1 MALHTHPYIKKIA
14 ASAYPSRD
22 KEQKHLKFQA
32 GLTLIELM
40 IGLAVGLLVVAVATV
55 SLLGSR
61 SVTGAVSDISGI
73 QQQAAY
79 VMRTFGTQLRQA
91 GSLYLDLGLDADGE
105 GEITSATAFQ
115 LRGNGEQAITE
126 DRTKTPIEYTIQYT
140 GYEEPTFA
148 DAGPISRNCVGTPGA
163 GKISEGA
170 TVTIGSIF
178 TLRDTVLRCNGE
190 VIYYSPTK
198 KTEETNHQPIAENVA
213 NFQVRYLLQSN
224 DAANPTTLYA
234 NADDVNN
241 NWNQVQGVEVCLVL
255 FGTERIDMP
264 TDDPDLTSYTDC
276 TKTKVDMTT
285 LTAPR
290 TNRMHYVF
298 RNVFQL
304 RSQGLI

>member
-1 MALHTHPYIKKIA
+1 MALHTHHYIKKIA
-14 ASAYPSRD
+14 ASAYPARD

-91 GSLYLDLGLDADGE
+91 GSLYLDLGLDADGD

-115 LRGNGEQAITE
+115 LRGSTDTAIAENNGSV
-126 DRTKTPIEYTIQYT
+126 TIRFT

-148 DAGPISRNCVGTPGA
+148 NAGPISRNCLGAPGSIPAGTTTS
-163 GKISEGA
+163 IE
-170 TVTIGSIF
+170 SIF
-178 TLRDTVLRCNGE
+178 TLNGTDLRCND
-190 VIYYSPTK
+190 
-198 KTEETNHQPIAENVA
+198 QPIAQNVA
-213 NFQVRYLLQSN
+213 AFQVRYLLQGT
-224 DAANPTTLYA
+224 DQDDPTMLYTNSA
-234 NADDVNN
+234 GVAD
-241 NWNQVQGVEVCLVL
+241 WNRVQGVEVCLVL
-255 FGTERIDMP
+255 FGTERIDVP
-264 TDDPDLTSYTDC
+264 AGGVSYTGCDGNA
-276 TKTKVDMTT
+276 VDITA
-285 LTAPR
+285 LTGNR

>member
-1 MALHTHPYIKKIA
+1 MALHTHHYIKKIA
-14 ASAYPSRD
+14 ASAYPARD
-22 KEQKHLKFQA
+22 KEQKQLKFQA

-91 GSLYLDLGLDADGE
+91 GSLYLDLGLDADGA

-115 LRGNGEQAITE
+115 LRGSTDTAIAENNGSV
-126 DRTKTPIEYTIQYT
+126 TIRFT

-148 DAGPISRNCVGTPGA
+148 NAGPISRNCLGAPGSIPAGTTA
-163 GKISEGA
+163 SIE
-170 TVTIGSIF
+170 SIF
-178 TLRDTVLRCNGE
+178 TLNGTDLRCND
-190 VIYYSPTK
+190 
-198 KTEETNHQPIAENVA
+198 QPIAQNVA
-213 NFQVRYLLQSN
+213 AFQVRYLLQGT
-224 DAANPTTLYA
+224 DQDDPTMLYTNSA
-234 NADDVNN
+234 GVAD
-241 NWNQVQGVEVCLVL
+241 WNRVQGVEVCLVL
-255 FGTERIDMP
+255 FGTERIDLP
-264 TDDPDLTSYTDC
+264 EGASYTGCDGS
-276 TKTKVDMTT
+276 TAVNITT
-285 LTAPR
+285 LAAPR

>member
-1 MALHTHPYIKKIA
+1 MALHPHHYIKKIA
-14 ASAYPSRD
+14 ASAYPARD

-91 GSLYLDLGLDADGE
+91 GSLYLDLGLDADGD

-115 LRGNGEQAITE
+115 LRGSTDTAIAENNGSV
-126 DRTKTPIEYTIQYT
+126 TIRFT

-148 DAGPISRNCVGTPGA
+148 NAGPISRNCLGAPGSIPAGTTTS
-163 GKISEGA
+163 IE
-170 TVTIGSIF
+170 SIF
-178 TLRDTVLRCNGE
+178 TLNGTDLRCND
-190 VIYYSPTK
+190 
-198 KTEETNHQPIAENVA
+198 QPIAQNVA
-213 NFQVRYLLQSN
+213 AFQVRYLLQGT
-224 DAANPTTLYA
+224 DQDDPTMLYTNSA
-234 NADDVNN
+234 GVAD
-241 NWNQVQGVEVCLVL
+241 WNRVQGVEVCLVL
-255 FGTERIDMP
+255 FGTERIDLP
-264 TDDPDLTSYTDC
+264 EGASYTGCDGS
-276 TKTKVDMTT
+276 TAVNITT
-285 LTAPR
+285 LAAPR

>member
-1 MALHTHPYIKKIA
+1 MALHTHHQIKKIA
-14 ASAYPSRD
+14 LSAYPARD

-115 LRGNGEQAITE
+115 LRGNDEQAITE
-126 DRTKTPIEYTIQYT
+126 AEGTGAITIQYT

-148 DAGPISRNCVGTPGA
+148 NAGPISRNCLGAPGSIPAGTTTS
-163 GKISEGA
+163 IE
-170 TVTIGSIF
+170 SIF
-178 TLRDTVLRCNGE
+178 TLNGTDLRCND
-190 VIYYSPTK
+190 
-198 KTEETNHQPIAENVA
+198 QPIAQNVA
-213 NFQVRYLLQSN
+213 AFQVRYLLQGT
-224 DAANPTTLYA
+224 DQDDPTMLYTSSA
-234 NADDVNN
+234 GVAD
-241 NWNQVQGVEVCLVL
+241 WNRVQGVEVCLVL
-255 FGTERIDMP
+255 FGTERIDLP
-264 TDDPDLTSYTDC
+264 EGASYTGCDGS
-276 TKTKVDMTT
+276 TAVNITT
-285 LTAPR
+285 LAAPR

>member
-1 MALHTHPYIKKIA
+1 MALHTHRYIKKIA
-14 ASAYPSRD
+14 ASAYPARD

-91 GSLYLDLGLDADGE
+91 GSLYLDLGLDADGD

-115 LRGNGEQAITE
+115 LRGSTDTAIAENNGSV
-126 DRTKTPIEYTIQYT
+126 TIRFT

-148 DAGPISRNCVGTPGA
+148 NAGPISRNCLGAPGSIPAGTTA
-163 GKISEGA
+163 SIE
-170 TVTIGSIF
+170 SIF
-178 TLRDTVLRCNGE
+178 TLNGTDLRCND
-190 VIYYSPTK
+190 
-198 KTEETNHQPIAENVA
+198 QPIAQNVA
-213 NFQVRYLLQSN
+213 AFQVRYLLQGT
-224 DAANPTTLYA
+224 DQDDPTMLYT
-234 NADDVNN
+234 NREGVAD
-241 NWNQVQGVEVCLVL
+241 WNQVQGVEVCLVL
-255 FGTERIDMP
+255 FGTERIDLP
-264 TDDPDLTSYTDC
+264 EGASYTGCDGS
-276 TKTKVDMTT
+276 TAVNITT
-285 LTAPR
+285 LAAPR

>member
-91 GSLYLDLGLDADGE
+91 GSLYLDLGLDADGK

-115 LRGNGEQAITE
+115 LRGSTDTAIAENNGSV
-126 DRTKTPIEYTIQYT
+126 TIRFT

-148 DAGPISRNCVGTPGA
+148 NAGPISRNCLGAPGSIPAGTTTS
-163 GKISEGA
+163 IE
-170 TVTIGSIF
+170 SIF
-178 TLRDTVLRCNGE
+178 TLNGTDLRCND
-190 VIYYSPTK
+190 
-198 KTEETNHQPIAENVA
+198 QPIAQNVA
-213 NFQVRYLLQSN
+213 AFQVRYLLQGT
-224 DAANPTTLYA
+224 DQDDPTMLYTNSA
-234 NADDVNN
+234 GVAD
-241 NWNQVQGVEVCLVL
+241 WNRVQGVEVCLVL
-255 FGTERIDMP
+255 FGTERIDLP
-264 TDDPDLTSYTDC
+264 EGASYTGCDGS
-276 TKTKVDMTT
+276 TAVNITT
-285 LTAPR
+285 LAAPR

>member
-1 MALHTHPYIKKIA
+1 MALHTHHYIKKIA
-14 ASAYPSRD
+14 TSAYPARD

-91 GSLYLDLGLDADGE
+91 GSLYLDLGLDADGK

-115 LRGNGEQAITE
+115 LRGSTDTAIAENNGSV
-126 DRTKTPIEYTIQYT
+126 TIRFT

-148 DAGPISRNCVGTPGA
+148 NAGPISRNCLGAPGSIPAGTTTS
-163 GKISEGA
+163 IE
-170 TVTIGSIF
+170 SIF
-178 TLRDTVLRCNGE
+178 TLNGTDLRCND
-190 VIYYSPTK
+190 
-198 KTEETNHQPIAENVA
+198 QPIAQNVA
-213 NFQVRYLLQSN
+213 AFQVRYLLQGT
-224 DAANPTTLYA
+224 DQDDPTMLYTNSA
-234 NADDVNN
+234 GVAD
-241 NWNQVQGVEVCLVL
+241 WNRVQGVEVCLVL
-255 FGTERIDMP
+255 FGTERIDLP
-264 TDDPDLTSYTDC
+264 EGASYTGCDGNA
-276 TKTKVDMTT
+276 VDITA
-285 LTAPR
+285 LTGDR

>member
-1 MALHTHPYIKKIA
+1 MALHTHHQIKKIA
-14 ASAYPSRD
+14 LSAYPARD
-22 KEQKHLKFQA
+22 KEQKQLKFQA

-115 LRGNGEQAITE
+115 LRGSTKQAITE
-126 DRTKTPIEYTIQYT
+126 KDGAVTVRFT

-148 DAGPISRNCVGTPGA
+148 NAGPISRHCLGGPESIDAGTTA
-163 GKISEGA
+163 SIE
-170 TVTIGSIF
+170 SIF
-178 TLRDTVLRCNGE
+178 VLDGVVLRCQGRSVHQTGE
-190 VIYYSPTK
+190 IK
-198 KTEETNHQPIAENVA
+198 ETTLQPIAQNVA
-213 NFQVRYLLQSN
+213 AFQVRYLLQGT
-224 DAANPTTLYA
+224 DQDDPTMLYTNSA
-234 NADDVNN
+234 GVAD
-241 NWNQVQGVEVCLVL
+241 WNRVQGVEVCLVL
-255 FGTERIDMP
+255 FGTERIDLP
-264 TDDPDLTSYTDC
+264 EGASYTGCDGS
-276 TKTKVDMTT
+276 TAVNITT
-285 LTAPR
+285 LAAPR

>member
-1 MALHTHPYIKKIA
+1 MALHTHHQIKKIA
-14 ASAYPSRD
+14 LSAYPARD

-115 LRGNGEQAITE
+115 LRGSTDTAIAENNGSV
-126 DRTKTPIEYTIQYT
+126 TIRFT

-148 DAGPISRNCVGTPGA
+148 NAGPISRNCLGAPGSIPAGTTA
-163 GKISEGA
+163 SIE
-170 TVTIGSIF
+170 SIF
-178 TLRDTVLRCNGE
+178 TLNGTDLRCND
-190 VIYYSPTK
+190 
-198 KTEETNHQPIAENVA
+198 QPIAQNVA
-213 NFQVRYLLQSN
+213 AFQVRYLLQGT
-224 DAANPTTLYA
+224 DQDDPTMLYTNSA
-234 NADDVNN
+234 GVAD
-241 NWNQVQGVEVCLVL
+241 WNRVQGVEVCLVL
-255 FGTERIDMP
+255 FGTERIDLP
-264 TDDPDLTSYTDC
+264 EGASYTGCDGS
-276 TKTKVDMTT
+276 TAVNITT
-285 LTAPR
+285 LAAPR

>member
-1 MALHTHPYIKKIA
+1 MALHTHHYIKKIA
-14 ASAYPSRD
+14 TSAYPSRD

-115 LRGNGEQAITE
+115 LRGSTDTAIAENNGSV
-126 DRTKTPIEYTIQYT
+126 TIRFT

-148 DAGPISRNCVGTPGA
+148 NAGPISRNCLGAPGSIPAGTTTS
-163 GKISEGA
+163 IE
-170 TVTIGSIF
+170 SIF
-178 TLRDTVLRCNGE
+178 TLNGTDLRCND
-190 VIYYSPTK
+190 
-198 KTEETNHQPIAENVA
+198 QPIAQNVA
-213 NFQVRYLLQSN
+213 AFQVRYLLQGT
-224 DAANPTTLYA
+224 DQDDPTMLYT
-234 NADDVNN
+234 NREGVAD
-241 NWNQVQGVEVCLVL
+241 WNQVQGVEVCLVL
-255 FGTERIDMP
+255 FGTERIDVP
-264 TDDPDLTSYTDC
+264 AGGASYTGCDGNA
-276 TKTKVDMTT
+276 VDITA
-285 LTAPR
+285 LTGDR

>member
-1 MALHTHPYIKKIA
+1 MALHTHHYIKKIA
-14 ASAYPSRD
+14 TSAYPARD

-91 GSLYLDLGLDADGE
+91 GSLYLDLGLDADGK

-115 LRGNGEQAITE
+115 LRGNSEQAITE
-126 DRTKTPIEYTIQYT
+126 DSKKTPTKYIVQYT

-148 DAGPISRNCVGTPGA
+148 NAGPISRNCLGAPGSIPAGTTTS
-163 GKISEGA
+163 IE
-170 TVTIGSIF
+170 SIF
-178 TLRDTVLRCNGE
+178 TLNGTDLRCND
-190 VIYYSPTK
+190 
-198 KTEETNHQPIAENVA
+198 QPIAQNVA
-213 NFQVRYLLQSN
+213 AFQVRYLLQGT
-224 DAANPTTLYA
+224 DQDDPTMLYTNSA
-234 NADDVNN
+234 GVAD
-241 NWNQVQGVEVCLVL
+241 WNRVQGVEVCLVL
-255 FGTERIDMP
+255 FGTERIDVP
-264 TDDPDLTSYTDC
+264 AGGVSYTGCDGNA
-276 TKTKVDMTT
+276 VDITA
-285 LTAPR
+285 LTGNR

>member
-1 MALHTHPYIKKIA
+1 MALHTHHQIKKIA
-14 ASAYPSRD
+14 LSAYPARD

-115 LRGNGEQAITE
+115 LRGSTDTAIAENNGSV
-126 DRTKTPIEYTIQYT
+126 TIRFT

-148 DAGPISRNCVGTPGA
+148 NAGPISRNCLGAPGSIPAGTTA
-163 GKISEGA
+163 SIE
-170 TVTIGSIF
+170 SIF
-178 TLRDTVLRCNGE
+178 TLNGTDLRCND
-190 VIYYSPTK
+190 
-198 KTEETNHQPIAENVA
+198 QPIAQNVA
-213 NFQVRYLLQSN
+213 AFQVRYLLQGT
-224 DAANPTTLYA
+224 DQDDPTMLYT
-234 NADDVNN
+234 NREGVAD
-241 NWNQVQGVEVCLVL
+241 WNRVQGVEVCLVL
-255 FGTERIDMP
+255 FGTERIDLP
-264 TDDPDLTSYTDC
+264 EGASYTGCDGS
-276 TKTKVDMTT
+276 TAVNITT
-285 LTAPR
+285 LAAPR

>member
-1 MALHTHPYIKKIA
+1 MALHTHRYIKKIA
-14 ASAYPSRD
+14 ASAYPARD

-115 LRGNGEQAITE
+115 LRGSTDTAIAENNGSV
-126 DRTKTPIEYTIQYT
+126 TIRFT

-148 DAGPISRNCVGTPGA
+148 NAGPISRNCLGAPGSIPAGTTA
-163 GKISEGA
+163 SIE
-170 TVTIGSIF
+170 SIF
-178 TLRDTVLRCNGE
+178 TLNGTDLRCND
-190 VIYYSPTK
+190 
-198 KTEETNHQPIAENVA
+198 QPIAQNVA
-213 NFQVRYLLQSN
+213 AFQVRYLLQGT
-224 DAANPTTLYA
+224 DQDDPTMLYTNSA
-234 NADDVNN
+234 GVAD
-241 NWNQVQGVEVCLVL
+241 WNRVQGVEVCLVL
-255 FGTERIDMP
+255 FGTERIDLP
-264 TDDPDLTSYTDC
+264 EGASYTGCDGS
-276 TKTKVDMTT
+276 TAVNITT
-285 LTAPR
+285 LAAPR

>member
-1 MALHTHPYIKKIA
+1 MALHTHRYIKKIA
-14 ASAYPSRD
+14 ASAYPARD

-115 LRGNGEQAITE
+115 LRGNSEQAITE
-126 DRTKTPIEYTIQYT
+126 DAEETPIKYIVQYT

-148 DAGPISRNCVGTPGA
+148 NAGPIARNCLGGPGA
-163 GKISEGA
+163 GEIPAGSTE
-170 TVTIGSIF
+170 TIESIF
-178 TLRDTVLRCNGE
+178 TLNGTDLRCN
-190 VIYYSPTK
+190 
-198 KTEETNHQPIAENVA
+198 NQPIAQNVA
-213 NFQVRYLLQSN
+213 AFQVRYLLQGT
-224 DAANPTTLYA
+224 DQGDPTMLYT
-234 NADDVNN
+234 NRDDVAD
-241 NWNQVQGVEVCLVL
+241 WNQVQGVEVCLVL

-276 TKTKVDMTT
+276 DGTRVDMTA
-285 LTAPR
+285 LTGNR

>member
-1 MALHTHPYIKKIA
+1 MALHTHRYINKIA
-14 ASAYPSRD
+14 ASAYPARD

-91 GSLYLDLGLDADGE
+91 GSLYLDLGLDADGD

-115 LRGNGEQAITE
+115 LRGSTDTAIAENNGSV
-126 DRTKTPIEYTIQYT
+126 TIRFT

-148 DAGPISRNCVGTPGA
+148 NAGPISRNCLGAPGSIPAGTTA
-163 GKISEGA
+163 SIE
-170 TVTIGSIF
+170 SIF
-178 TLRDTVLRCNGE
+178 TLNGTDLRCND
-190 VIYYSPTK
+190 
-198 KTEETNHQPIAENVA
+198 QPIAQNVA
-213 NFQVRYLLQSN
+213 AFQVRYLLQGT
-224 DAANPTTLYA
+224 DQDDPTMLYTNSA
-234 NADDVNN
+234 GVAD
-241 NWNQVQGVEVCLVL
+241 WNRVQGVEVCLVL
-255 FGTERIDMP
+255 FGTERIDLP
-264 TDDPDLTSYTDC
+264 EGASYTGCDGS
-276 TKTKVDMTT
+276 TAVNITT
-285 LTAPR
+285 LAAPR

>member
-1 MALHTHPYIKKIA
+1 MALHTHHQIKKIA
-14 ASAYPSRD
+14 LSAYPARD

-115 LRGNGEQAITE
+115 LRGSTDTAIAENNGSV
-126 DRTKTPIEYTIQYT
+126 TIRFT

-148 DAGPISRNCVGTPGA
+148 NAGPISRNCLGAPGSIPAGTTA
-163 GKISEGA
+163 SIE
-170 TVTIGSIF
+170 SIF
-178 TLRDTVLRCNGE
+178 TLNGTDLRCND
-190 VIYYSPTK
+190 
-198 KTEETNHQPIAENVA
+198 QPIAQNVA
-213 NFQVRYLLQSN
+213 AFQVRYLLQGT
-224 DAANPTTLYA
+224 DQDDPTMLYT
-234 NADDVNN
+234 NRDGVAD
-241 NWNQVQGVEVCLVL
+241 WNRVQGVEVCLVL
-255 FGTERIDMP
+255 FGTERIDLP
-264 TDDPDLTSYTDC
+264 EGASYTGCDGS
-276 TKTKVDMTT
+276 TAVNITT
-285 LTAPR
+285 LAAPR

>member
-1 MALHTHPYIKKIA
+1 MALHTHTHIKKIA
-14 ASAYPSRD
+14 ADAFPVRD
-22 KEQKHLKFQA
+22 KEQNYLKFQA

-61 SVTGAVSDISGI
+61 NVTGAVSDISGI

-115 LRGNGEQAITE
+115 LRGNSERAITE
-126 DRTKTPIEYTIQYT
+126 DAEETPIKYIVQYT

-148 DAGPISRNCVGTPGA
+148 NAGPISRHCLGGPESIPAGTTA
-163 GKISEGA
+163 SIE
-170 TVTIGSIF
+170 SIF
-178 TLRDTVLRCNGE
+178 VLDEGVLRCQGRVVHQTGE
-190 VIYYSPTK
+190 IK
-198 KTEETNHQPIAENVA
+198 ETILQPIAQNVA
-213 NFQVRYLLQSN
+213 AFQVRYLLQSN
-224 DAANPTTLYA
+224 DAANPTMQYT
-234 NADDVNN
+234 NAEGVGRD
-241 NWNQVQGVEVCLVL
+241 WNRVQGVEVCLVL
-255 FGTERIDMP
+255 FGTERIDLP
-264 TDDPDLTSYTDC
+264 ANLPELTSYTDC
-276 TKTKVDMTT
+276 DDTRVDMTA
-285 LTAPR
+285 LTGNR

>member
-1 MALHTHPYIKKIA
+1 MALHTHHYIKKIA
-14 ASAYPSRD
+14 ASAYPARD

-91 GSLYLDLGLDADGE
+91 GSLYLDLGLDADGK

-115 LRGNGEQAITE
+115 LRGNNEQAINE
-126 DRTKTPIEYTIQYT
+126 DAEETPTKYIVQYT

-148 DAGPISRNCVGTPGA
+148 NAGPIARHCLGGP
-163 GKISEGA
+163 
-170 TVTIGSIF
+170 GSIPAGTTASIESIF
-178 TLRDTVLRCNGE
+178 VLDGVFLRCQGRAVHQTGE
-190 VIYYSPTK
+190 I
-198 KTEETNHQPIAENVA
+198 EETIRQPIAQNVA
-213 NFQVRYLLQSN
+213 TFQVRYLLQSN
-224 DAANPTTLYA
+224 SAANPTMQYTDA
-234 NADDVNN
+234 AGVGR
-241 NWNQVQGVEVCLVL
+241 NWNRVQGVEVCLVL
-255 FGTERIDMP
+255 FGTERIDLP
-264 TDDPDLTSYTDC
+264 ADLPELTSYTDC
-276 TKTKVDMTT
+276 DGTRVDMTA
-285 LTAPR
+285 LTGNR

>member
-1 MALHTHPYIKKIA
+1 MALHTHHYIKKIA
-14 ASAYPSRD
+14 TSAYPARD

-91 GSLYLDLGLDADGE
+91 GSLYLDLGLDADGD

-115 LRGNGEQAITE
+115 LRGSTDTAIAENNGSV
-126 DRTKTPIEYTIQYT
+126 TIRFT

-148 DAGPISRNCVGTPGA
+148 NAGPISRNCLGAPGSIPAGTTTS
-163 GKISEGA
+163 IE
-170 TVTIGSIF
+170 SIF
-178 TLRDTVLRCNGE
+178 TLNGTDLRCND
-190 VIYYSPTK
+190 
-198 KTEETNHQPIAENVA
+198 QPIAQNVA
-213 NFQVRYLLQSN
+213 AFQVRYLLQGT
-224 DAANPTTLYA
+224 DQDDPTMLYTNSA
-234 NADDVNN
+234 GVAD
-241 NWNQVQGVEVCLVL
+241 WNRVQGVEVCLVL
-255 FGTERIDMP
+255 FGTERIDLP
-264 TDDPDLTSYTDC
+264 EGASYTGCDGS
-276 TKTKVDMTT
+276 TAVNITT
-285 LTAPR
+285 LAAPR

>member
-1 MALHTHPYIKKIA
+1 MALHTHRYIKKIA
-14 ASAYPSRD
+14 ASAYPARD

-115 LRGNGEQAITE
+115 LRGNSEQAITE
-126 DRTKTPIEYTIQYT
+126 DSEETPTKYIVQYT

-148 DAGPISRNCVGTPGA
+148 NAGPISRNCLGAPGSIPAGTTA
-163 GKISEGA
+163 SIE
-170 TVTIGSIF
+170 SIF
-178 TLRDTVLRCNGE
+178 TLNGTDLRCND
-190 VIYYSPTK
+190 
-198 KTEETNHQPIAENVA
+198 QPIAQNVA
-213 NFQVRYLLQSN
+213 AFQVRYLLQGT
-224 DAANPTTLYA
+224 DQDDPTMLYTNSA
-234 NADDVNN
+234 GVAD
-241 NWNQVQGVEVCLVL
+241 WNRVQGVEVCLVL
-255 FGTERIDMP
+255 FGTERIDLP
-264 TDDPDLTSYTDC
+264 EGASYTGCDGS
-276 TKTKVDMTT
+276 TAVNITT
-285 LTAPR
+285 LAAPR

>member
-1 MALHTHPYIKKIA
+1 MALHTHHYIKKIA
-14 ASAYPSRD
+14 ASAYPARD
-22 KEQKHLKFQA
+22 KEQKNFKFQA

-91 GSLYLDLGLDADGE
+91 GSLYLDLGLDADGK

-115 LRGNGEQAITE
+115 LRGSTDTAIAENNGSV
-126 DRTKTPIEYTIQYT
+126 TIRFT

-148 DAGPISRNCVGTPGA
+148 NAGPISRNCLGAPGSIPAGTTA
-163 GKISEGA
+163 SIE
-170 TVTIGSIF
+170 SIF
-178 TLRDTVLRCNGE
+178 TLNGTDLRCND
-190 VIYYSPTK
+190 
-198 KTEETNHQPIAENVA
+198 QPIAQNVA
-213 NFQVRYLLQSN
+213 AFQVRYLLQGT
-224 DAANPTTLYA
+224 DQDDPTMLYTNSA
-234 NADDVNN
+234 GVAD
-241 NWNQVQGVEVCLVL
+241 WNRVQGVEVCLVL
-255 FGTERIDMP
+255 FGTERIDVP
-264 TDDPDLTSYTDC
+264 AGGVSYTGCDGNA
-276 TKTKVDMTT
+276 VDITA
-285 LTAPR
+285 LTGNR

>member
-1 MALHTHPYIKKIA
+1 MALHTYHQIKKIA
-14 ASAYPSRD
+14 LSAYPTRD

-91 GSLYLDLGLDADGE
+91 GSLYLDLGLDADGD

-115 LRGNGEQAITE
+115 LRGSTDTAIAENNGSV
-126 DRTKTPIEYTIQYT
+126 TIRFT

-148 DAGPISRNCVGTPGA
+148 NAGPISRNCLGAPGSIPAGTTA
-163 GKISEGA
+163 SIE
-170 TVTIGSIF
+170 SIF
-178 TLRDTVLRCNGE
+178 TLNGTDLRCND
-190 VIYYSPTK
+190 
-198 KTEETNHQPIAENVA
+198 QPIAQNVA
-213 NFQVRYLLQSN
+213 AFQVRYLLQGT
-224 DAANPTTLYA
+224 DQDDPTMLYTNSA
-234 NADDVNN
+234 GVAD
-241 NWNQVQGVEVCLVL
+241 WNRVQGVEVCLVL
-255 FGTERIDMP
+255 FGTERIDLP
-264 TDDPDLTSYTDC
+264 EGASYTGCDGS
-276 TKTKVDMTT
+276 TAVNITT
-285 LTAPR
+285 LAAPR

>member
-1 MALHTHPYIKKIA
+1 MALHTHHYIKKIA
-14 ASAYPSRD
+14 TSAYPARD
-22 KEQKHLKFQA
+22 KEQKHFKFQA

-91 GSLYLDLGLDADGE
+91 GSLYLDLGLDADGK

-115 LRGNGEQAITE
+115 LRGSTDTAIAENNGSV
-126 DRTKTPIEYTIQYT
+126 TIRFT

-148 DAGPISRNCVGTPGA
+148 NAGPISRNCLGAPGSIPAGTTA
-163 GKISEGA
+163 SIE
-170 TVTIGSIF
+170 SIF
-178 TLRDTVLRCNGE
+178 TLNGTDLRCND
-190 VIYYSPTK
+190 
-198 KTEETNHQPIAENVA
+198 QPIAQNVA
-213 NFQVRYLLQSN
+213 AFQVRYLLQGT
-224 DAANPTTLYA
+224 DQDDPTMLYTNSA
-234 NADDVNN
+234 GVAD
-241 NWNQVQGVEVCLVL
+241 WNRVQGVEVCLVL
-255 FGTERIDMP
+255 FGTERIDLP
-264 TDDPDLTSYTDC
+264 EGASYTGCDGS
-276 TKTKVDMTT
+276 TAVNITT
-285 LTAPR
+285 LAAPR

>member
-1 MALHTHPYIKKIA
+1 MALHTHTHIKKIA
-14 ASAYPSRD
+14 AGAFPARD

-115 LRGNGEQAITE
+115 LRGSTDTAIAENNGSV
-126 DRTKTPIEYTIQYT
+126 TIRFT

-148 DAGPISRNCVGTPGA
+148 NAGPISRNCLGAPGSIPAGTTA
-163 GKISEGA
+163 SIE
-170 TVTIGSIF
+170 SIF
-178 TLRDTVLRCNGE
+178 TLNGTDLRCND
-190 VIYYSPTK
+190 
-198 KTEETNHQPIAENVA
+198 QPIAQNVA
-213 NFQVRYLLQSN
+213 AFQVRYLLQGT
-224 DAANPTTLYA
+224 DQDDPTMLYTNSA
-234 NADDVNN
+234 GVAD
-241 NWNQVQGVEVCLVL
+241 WNRVQGVEVCLVL
-255 FGTERIDMP
+255 FGTERIDLP
-264 TDDPDLTSYTDC
+264 EGASYTGCDGS
-276 TKTKVDMTT
+276 TAVNITT
-285 LTAPR
+285 LAAPR

>member
-1 MALHTHPYIKKIA
+1 MALHTHHYIKKIA
-14 ASAYPSRD
+14 ASAYPARD

-91 GSLYLDLGLDADGE
+91 GSLYLDLGLDADGK

-115 LRGNGEQAITE
+115 LRGSTDTAIAENNGSV
-126 DRTKTPIEYTIQYT
+126 TIRFT

-148 DAGPISRNCVGTPGA
+148 NAGPISRNCLGAPGSIPAGTTA
-163 GKISEGA
+163 SIE
-170 TVTIGSIF
+170 SIF
-178 TLRDTVLRCNGE
+178 TLNGTDLRCND
-190 VIYYSPTK
+190 
-198 KTEETNHQPIAENVA
+198 QPIAQNVA
-213 NFQVRYLLQSN
+213 AFQVRYLLQGT
-224 DAANPTTLYA
+224 DEDDPPMLYTNSA
-234 NADDVNN
+234 GVAD
-241 NWNQVQGVEVCLVL
+241 WNRVQGVEVCLVL
-255 FGTERIDMP
+255 FGTERIDVP
-264 TDDPDLTSYTDC
+264 AGGVSYTGCDGNA
-276 TKTKVDMTT
+276 VDITA
-285 LTAPR
+285 LTGNR

>member
-1 MALHTHPYIKKIA
+1 MALHTQHYIKKIA
-14 ASAYPSRD
+14 ASAYPARD
-22 KEQKHLKFQA
+22 KEQKQLKFQA

-91 GSLYLDLGLDADGE
+91 GSLYLDLGLDADGD

-115 LRGNGEQAITE
+115 LRGSTDTAIAENNGSV
-126 DRTKTPIEYTIQYT
+126 TIRFT

-148 DAGPISRNCVGTPGA
+148 NAGPISRNCLGAPGSIPAGTTA
-163 GKISEGA
+163 SIE
-170 TVTIGSIF
+170 SIF
-178 TLRDTVLRCNGE
+178 TLNGTDLRCND
-190 VIYYSPTK
+190 
-198 KTEETNHQPIAENVA
+198 QPIAQNVA
-213 NFQVRYLLQSN
+213 AFQVRYLLQGT
-224 DAANPTTLYA
+224 DQDDPTMLYTNSA
-234 NADDVNN
+234 GVAD
-241 NWNQVQGVEVCLVL
+241 WNRVQGVEVCLVL
-255 FGTERIDMP
+255 FGTERIDLP
-264 TDDPDLTSYTDC
+264 EGASYTGCDGS
-276 TKTKVDMTT
+276 TAVNITT
-285 LTAPR
+285 LAAPR

>member
-1 MALHTHPYIKKIA
+1 MALHTHHYIKKIA
-14 ASAYPSRD
+14 LSAYPTRD

-91 GSLYLDLGLDADGE
+91 GSLYLDLGLDADGD

-115 LRGNGEQAITE
+115 LRGSTDTAIAENNGSV
-126 DRTKTPIEYTIQYT
+126 TIRFT

-148 DAGPISRNCVGTPGA
+148 NAGPISRNCLGAPGSIPAGTTA
-163 GKISEGA
+163 SIE
-170 TVTIGSIF
+170 SIF
-178 TLRDTVLRCNGE
+178 TLNGTDLRCND
-190 VIYYSPTK
+190 
-198 KTEETNHQPIAENVA
+198 QPIAQNVA
-213 NFQVRYLLQSN
+213 AFQVRYLLQGT
-224 DAANPTTLYA
+224 DQDDPTMLYTNSA
-234 NADDVNN
+234 GVAD
-241 NWNQVQGVEVCLVL
+241 WNRVQGVEVCLVL
-255 FGTERIDMP
+255 FGTERIDLP
-264 TDDPDLTSYTDC
+264 EGASYTGCDGS
-276 TKTKVDMTT
+276 TAVNITT
-285 LTAPR
+285 LAAPR

>member
-1 MALHTHPYIKKIA
+1 MALHTHHYIKKIA
-14 ASAYPSRD
+14 ASAYPARD

-32 GLTLIELM
+32 GFTLIELM

-91 GSLYLDLGLDADGE
+91 GSLYLDLGLDADGK

-115 LRGNGEQAITE
+115 LRGNSEQAITE
-126 DRTKTPIEYTIQYT
+126 DAEETPTKYIVQYT

-148 DAGPISRNCVGTPGA
+148 NAGPISRNCLGAPGSIPAGTTTS
-163 GKISEGA
+163 IE
-170 TVTIGSIF
+170 SIF
-178 TLRDTVLRCNGE
+178 TLNGTDLRCND
-190 VIYYSPTK
+190 
-198 KTEETNHQPIAENVA
+198 QPIAQNVA
-213 NFQVRYLLQSN
+213 TFQVRYLLQSN
-224 DAANPTTLYA
+224 SAANPTMQYTDA
-234 NADDVNN
+234 AGVGR
-241 NWNQVQGVEVCLVL
+241 NWNRVQGVEVCLVL
-255 FGTERIDMP
+255 FGTERIDL
-264 TDDPDLTSYTDC
+264 PDGASYTGCDGS
-276 TKTKVDMTT
+276 TAVNITT
-285 LTAPR
+285 LAAPR

-298 RNVFQL
+298 RNVYQL

>member
-1 MALHTHPYIKKIA
+1 MALHTHHYIKKIA
-14 ASAYPSRD
+14 TSAYPARD

-91 GSLYLDLGLDADGE
+91 GSLYLDLGLDADGK

-115 LRGNGEQAITE
+115 LRGNSEQAITE
-126 DRTKTPIEYTIQYT
+126 DSKKTPTKYIVQYS

-148 DAGPISRNCVGTPGA
+148 NAGPISRNCLGAPGSIPAGTTA
-163 GKISEGA
+163 SIE
-170 TVTIGSIF
+170 SIF
-178 TLRDTVLRCNGE
+178 TLNGTDLRCND
-190 VIYYSPTK
+190 
-198 KTEETNHQPIAENVA
+198 QPIAQNVA
-213 NFQVRYLLQSN
+213 AFQVRYLLQGT
-224 DAANPTTLYA
+224 DQDDPTMLYTNSA
-234 NADDVNN
+234 GVAD
-241 NWNQVQGVEVCLVL
+241 WNRVQGVEVCLVL
-255 FGTERIDMP
+255 FGTERIDLP
-264 TDDPDLTSYTDC
+264 EGASYTGCDGS
-276 TKTKVDMTT
+276 TAVNITT
-285 LTAPR
+285 LAAPR

>member
-1 MALHTHPYIKKIA
+1 MALHTHHYIKKIA
-14 ASAYPSRD
+14 ASAYPARD
-22 KEQKHLKFQA
+22 KEQKQLKFQA

-91 GSLYLDLGLDADGE
+91 GSLYLDLGLDADGD

-115 LRGNGEQAITE
+115 LRGSTDTAIAENNGSV
-126 DRTKTPIEYTIQYT
+126 TIRFT

-148 DAGPISRNCVGTPGA
+148 NAGPISRNCLGAPGSIPAGTTA
-163 GKISEGA
+163 SIE
-170 TVTIGSIF
+170 SIF
-178 TLRDTVLRCNGE
+178 TLNGTDLRCND
-190 VIYYSPTK
+190 
-198 KTEETNHQPIAENVA
+198 QPIAQNVA
-213 NFQVRYLLQSN
+213 AFQVRYLLQGT
-224 DAANPTTLYA
+224 DQDDPTMLYTNSA
-234 NADDVNN
+234 GVAD
-241 NWNQVQGVEVCLVL
+241 WNRVQGVEVCLVL
-255 FGTERIDMP
+255 FGTERIDVP
-264 TDDPDLTSYTDC
+264 AGGVSYTGCDGNA
-276 TKTKVDMTT
+276 VDITA
-285 LTAPR
+285 LTGNR

>member
-1 MALHTHPYIKKIA
+1 MALHTHRYIKKIA
-14 ASAYPSRD
+14 ASAYPARD

-91 GSLYLDLGLDADGE
+91 GSLYLDLGLDADGK

-115 LRGNGEQAITE
+115 LRGNSEQAITE
-126 DRTKTPIEYTIQYT
+126 DSEETPTKYIVQYT

-148 DAGPISRNCVGTPGA
+148 NAGPISRNCLGAPGSIPAGTTA
-163 GKISEGA
+163 SIE
-170 TVTIGSIF
+170 SIF
-178 TLRDTVLRCNGE
+178 TLNGTDLRCND
-190 VIYYSPTK
+190 
-198 KTEETNHQPIAENVA
+198 QPIAQNVA
-213 NFQVRYLLQSN
+213 AFQVRYLLQGT
-224 DAANPTTLYA
+224 DQDDPTMLYTNSA
-234 NADDVNN
+234 GVAD
-241 NWNQVQGVEVCLVL
+241 WNRVQGVEVCLVL
-255 FGTERIDMP
+255 FGTERIDLP
-264 TDDPDLTSYTDC
+264 EGASYTGCDGS
-276 TKTKVDMTT
+276 TAVNITT
-285 LTAPR
+285 LAAPR

>member
-1 MALHTHPYIKKIA
+1 MALHTHHYIKKIA
-14 ASAYPSRD
+14 TSAYPARD

-91 GSLYLDLGLDADGE
+91 GSLYLDLGLDADGD

-115 LRGNGEQAITE
+115 LRGNSEQAITE
-126 DRTKTPIEYTIQYT
+126 DAEETPTKYIVQYT

-148 DAGPISRNCVGTPGA
+148 NAGPISRNCLGAPGSIPAGTTA
-163 GKISEGA
+163 SIE
-170 TVTIGSIF
+170 SIF
-178 TLRDTVLRCNGE
+178 TLNGTDLRCND
-190 VIYYSPTK
+190 
-198 KTEETNHQPIAENVA
+198 QPIAQNVA
-213 NFQVRYLLQSN
+213 AFQVRYLLQGT
-224 DAANPTTLYA
+224 DQDDPTMLYTNSA
-234 NADDVNN
+234 GVAD
-241 NWNQVQGVEVCLVL
+241 WNRVQGVEVCLVL
-255 FGTERIDMP
+255 FGTERIDLP
-264 TDDPDLTSYTDC
+264 EGASYTGCDGS
-276 TKTKVDMTT
+276 TAVNITT
-285 LTAPR
+285 LAAPR

>member
-1 MALHTHPYIKKIA
+1 MALHTHRYIKKIA
-14 ASAYPSRD
+14 ASAYPARD

-91 GSLYLDLGLDADGE
+91 GSLYLDLGLDADGK

-115 LRGNGEQAITE
+115 LRGNNEQAINE
-126 DRTKTPIEYTIQYT
+126 DAEETPTKYIVQYT

-148 DAGPISRNCVGTPGA
+148 NAGPIARNCLGAPGSIPAGTTA
-163 GKISEGA
+163 SIE
-170 TVTIGSIF
+170 SIF
-178 TLRDTVLRCNGE
+178 TLNGTDLRCND
-190 VIYYSPTK
+190 
-198 KTEETNHQPIAENVA
+198 QPIAQNVA
-213 NFQVRYLLQSN
+213 AFQVRYLLQGT
-224 DAANPTTLYA
+224 DQDDPTMLYTNSA
-234 NADDVNN
+234 GVAD
-241 NWNQVQGVEVCLVL
+241 WNRVQGVEVCLVL
-255 FGTERIDMP
+255 FGTERIDLP
-264 TDDPDLTSYTDC
+264 EGASYTGCDGS
-276 TKTKVDMTT
+276 TAVNITT
-285 LTAPR
+285 LAAPR

>member
-1 MALHTHPYIKKIA
+1 MALHTHHQIKKIA
-14 ASAYPSRD
+14 LSAYPARD

-91 GSLYLDLGLDADGE
+91 GSLYLDLGLDADGK

-115 LRGNGEQAITE
+115 LRGSTDTAIAENNGSV
-126 DRTKTPIEYTIQYT
+126 TIRFT

-148 DAGPISRNCVGTPGA
+148 NAGPISRNCLGAPGSIPAGTTTS
-163 GKISEGA
+163 IE
-170 TVTIGSIF
+170 SIF
-178 TLRDTVLRCNGE
+178 TLNGTDLRCND
-190 VIYYSPTK
+190 
-198 KTEETNHQPIAENVA
+198 QPIAQNVA
-213 NFQVRYLLQSN
+213 AFQVRYLLQGT
-224 DAANPTTLYA
+224 DQDDPTMLYTNSA
-234 NADDVNN
+234 GVAD
-241 NWNQVQGVEVCLVL
+241 WNRVQGVEVCLVL
-255 FGTERIDMP
+255 FGTERIDLP
-264 TDDPDLTSYTDC
+264 EGASYTGCDGNA
-276 TKTKVDMTT
+276 VDITA
-285 LTAPR
+285 LTGNR

>member
-1 MALHTHPYIKKIA
+1 MALHTHTYIKKIA

-91 GSLYLDLGLDADGE
+91 GSLYLDLGLDADGK

-115 LRGNGEQAITE
+115 LRGSTDTAIAENNGSV
-126 DRTKTPIEYTIQYT
+126 TIRFT

-148 DAGPISRNCVGTPGA
+148 NAGPISRNCLGAPGSIPAGTTA
-163 GKISEGA
+163 SIE
-170 TVTIGSIF
+170 SIF
-178 TLRDTVLRCNGE
+178 TLNGTDLRCND
-190 VIYYSPTK
+190 
-198 KTEETNHQPIAENVA
+198 QPIAQNVA
-213 NFQVRYLLQSN
+213 AFQVRYLLQGT
-224 DAANPTTLYA
+224 DQDDPTMLYTNSA
-234 NADDVNN
+234 GVAD
-241 NWNQVQGVEVCLVL
+241 WNRVQGVEVCLVL
-255 FGTERIDMP
+255 FGTERIDLP
-264 TDDPDLTSYTDC
+264 EGASYTGCDGS
-276 TKTKVDMTT
+276 TAVNITT
-285 LTAPR
+285 LAAPR

>member
-1 MALHTHPYIKKIA
+1 MALHTHHQIKKIA
-14 ASAYPSRD
+14 LSAYPSRD

-91 GSLYLDLGLDADGE
+91 GSLYLDLGLDADGK

-115 LRGNGEQAITE
+115 LRGNSEQAITE
-126 DRTKTPIEYTIQYT
+126 DSKKTPTKYIVQYT

-148 DAGPISRNCVGTPGA
+148 NAGPISRNCLGAPGSIPAGTTTS
-163 GKISEGA
+163 IE
-170 TVTIGSIF
+170 SIF
-178 TLRDTVLRCNGE
+178 TLNGTDLRCND
-190 VIYYSPTK
+190 
-198 KTEETNHQPIAENVA
+198 QPIAQNVA
-213 NFQVRYLLQSN
+213 AFQVRYLLQGT
-224 DAANPTTLYA
+224 DQDDPTMLYTNSA
-234 NADDVNN
+234 GVAD
-241 NWNQVQGVEVCLVL
+241 WNRVQGVEVCLVL
-255 FGTERIDMP
+255 FGTERIDLP
-264 TDDPDLTSYTDC
+264 EGASYTGCDGS
-276 TKTKVDMTT
+276 TAVNITT
-285 LTAPR
+285 LAAPR

>member
-1 MALHTHPYIKKIA
+1 MALHTYRYIKKIA
-14 ASAYPSRD
+14 ASAYPARD
-22 KEQKHLKFQA
+22 KEQKHLKLQA

-79 VMRTFGTQLRQA
+79 VMRSFGTQLRQA

-115 LRGNGEQAITE
+115 LRGSTDTAIAENNGSV
-126 DRTKTPIEYTIQYT
+126 TIRFT

-148 DAGPISRNCVGTPGA
+148 NAGPISRNCLGAPGSIPAGTTA
-163 GKISEGA
+163 SIE
-170 TVTIGSIF
+170 SIF
-178 TLRDTVLRCNGE
+178 TLNGTDLRCND
-190 VIYYSPTK
+190 
-198 KTEETNHQPIAENVA
+198 QPIAQNVA
-213 NFQVRYLLQSN
+213 AFQVRYLLQGT
-224 DAANPTTLYA
+224 DQDDPTMLYTNSA
-234 NADDVNN
+234 GVAD
-241 NWNQVQGVEVCLVL
+241 WNRVQGVEVCLVL
-255 FGTERIDMP
+255 FGTERIDVP
-264 TDDPDLTSYTDC
+264 AGGVSYTGCDGNA
-276 TKTKVDMTT
+276 VDITA
-285 LTAPR
+285 LTGNR